1 MCHFFVPST
10 HNTVS
15 IDWLKNEINKKKMK
29 FMLLILLPCNLEETF
44 QVNGNVSAWDF
55 TLDGRS

>member
-15 IDWLKNEINKKKMK
+15 IDWLKNEINKKNE
-29 FMLLILLPCNLEETF
+29 IHV
-44 QVNGNVSAWDF
+44 VNSI
-55 TLDGRS
+55 TL